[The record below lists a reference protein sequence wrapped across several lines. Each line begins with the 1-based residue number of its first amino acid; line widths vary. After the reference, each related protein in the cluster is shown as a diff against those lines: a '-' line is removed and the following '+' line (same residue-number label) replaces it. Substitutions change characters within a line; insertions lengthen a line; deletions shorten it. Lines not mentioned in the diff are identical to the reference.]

1 MCWMFFGNYVP
12 LTLILIFLSSL
23 LHLIA
28 FFTSTLGYPCTCK
41 VLFVWFMEYFFFLSV
56 ICVGLKMERFVVPQ
70 LFVCNVELHFFYAC
84 KKMLIRRSMRYAK
97 YVRICKFVE
106 MYLKSMIF
114 FLRNKN
120 RRNPSEKEMK
130 ITNNRYWCGKKYTDI
145 FCGVCKKKKK

>member
-12 LTLILIFLSSL
+12 LTLILIF
-23 LHLIA
+23 
-28 FFTSTLGYPCTCK
+28 FVFTSTFDCCFHIYIRLSMHLQSSVCLIYGI
-41 VLFVWFMEYFFFLSV
+41 FFFLSV

-70 LFVCNVELHFFYAC
+70 LFVCNVELHFFYVC

-145 FCGVCKKKKK
+145 FCGVCKKKK